1 MEQFA
6 LAQMEAGHMDDNLAI
21 LYQEI
26 LPVSIL
32 NEELAHKA
40 AEVLFVHKLCCTW
53 SMIRKKQIFWRK
65 N

>member
-6 LAQMEAGHMDDNLAI
+6 LAQMEAGHMDDNLAVI
-21 LYQEI
+21 YREI

-40 AEVLFVHKLCCTW
+40 AEVFICT
-53 SMIRKKQIFWRK
+53 
-65 N
+65 